1 MFEVN
6 IDEKYIINQHGT
18 SEGAQIKYYKDGFWY
33 KIDNRGNEGLAEY
46 LVSSMLRF
54 SSLEDNEYVLYEQG
68 IINGK
73 PGCRSK
79 NFLDSNNELVT
90 IYRLYMN
97 EYGRNLAEVIAS
109 METMDERIEYVVRFI
124 KECCGFDIKEYFSKV
139 FTLDAIVLNE
149 DRHFN
154 NLALIAKDNSF
165 EPAPLFD
172 NGISLLTANLS
183 VSAKAS
189 IEDNVK
195 RVVARPFSGSFK
207 NMREYFGDG
216 FSLDVEG
223 ALDWLSNESPSF
235 ERDVLI
241 YQLKQVG
248 RRTDF
253 LST

>member
-6 IDEKYIINQHGT
+6 IDEGYIISQHGT
-18 SEGAQIKYYKDGFWY
+18 SEGSQIKYYKDGFWY
-33 KIDNRGNEGLAEY
+33 KIDSRGNEGLAEY
-46 LVSSMLRF
+46 LVSSLLRF

-79 NFLDSNNELVT
+79 NFLYDNDELVT

-97 EYGRNLAEVIAS
+97 ECGRNLSEVVAT

-124 KECCGFDIKEYFSKV
+124 KECCGLDITEYFSKV

-154 NLALIAKDNSF
+154 NLALIAKDSSF

-183 VSAKAS
+183 VSTKLT

-207 NMREYFGDG
+207 KMKEYFGVG
-216 FSLDVEG
+216 FDLNVNG
-223 ALDWLSNESPSF
+223 ALEWLSKEPSSF

-241 YQLKQVG
+241 YQLRQEH
-248 RRTDF
+248 
-253 LST
+253 LA